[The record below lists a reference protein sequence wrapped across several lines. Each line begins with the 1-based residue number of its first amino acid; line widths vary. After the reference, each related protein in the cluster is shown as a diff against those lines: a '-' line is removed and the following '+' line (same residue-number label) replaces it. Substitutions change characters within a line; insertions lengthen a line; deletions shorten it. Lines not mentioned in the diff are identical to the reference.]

1 MNSSYNELLGKLES
15 NYYNSE
21 YKLDEKMIK
30 MLNYLIGDN
39 TKKEY
44 NNLADRII
52 TQYEESKDDVT
63 FGIVIENI
71 NNYLLTYLLIF
82 EQDKTY
88 SNILLRKYNK
98 DKLFEAKKY
107 FMELK
112 DMVMNNDKDKLS
124 KLIIDKL

>member
-1 MNSSYNELLGKLES
+1 MNSSYNELLSKLES
-15 NYYNSE
+15 NYCNNKYI
-21 YKLDEKMIK
+21 LDEKMMK
-30 MLNYLIGDN
+30 MLNYLISDT

-52 TQYEESKDDVT
+52 TQYEETKEDVT
-63 FGIVIENI
+63 FGIVIESI

-88 SNILLRKYNK
+88 SNILFKKYNK
-98 DKLFEAKKY
+98 DKLLEAKKY

-112 DMVMNNDKDKLS
+112 DMIVNNDKDKLS

>member
-1 MNSSYNELLGKLES
+1 MNSSYNELLSKLES
-15 NYYNSE
+15 NYCSNKYI
-21 YKLDEKMIK
+21 LDEKMMK
-30 MLNYLIGDN
+30 MLNYLISDT

-52 TQYEESKDDVT
+52 TQYEETKEDVT
-63 FGIVIENI
+63 FGIVIESI

-88 SNILLRKYNK
+88 SNILLKKYNK
-98 DKLFEAKKY
+98 DKLLEAKKY

-112 DMVMNNDKDKLS
+112 DMIVNNNKDKLS

>member
-1 MNSSYNELLGKLES
+1 MNSSYNELLSKLES
-15 NYYNSE
+15 NYCNNKYI
-21 YKLDEKMIK
+21 LDEKMMK
-30 MLNYLIGDN
+30 MLNYLISDT

-44 NNLADRII
+44 NNLTDRII
-52 TQYEESKDDVT
+52 TQYEETKEDVT
-63 FGIVIENI
+63 FGIVIESI

-88 SNILLRKYNK
+88 SNILLKKYNK
-98 DKLFEAKKY
+98 DKLLEAKKY

-112 DMVMNNDKDKLS
+112 DMIVNNDKDKLS

>member
-1 MNSSYNELLGKLES
+1 MNSSYNELLSKLES
-15 NYYNSE
+15 NYCNNKYI
-21 YKLDEKMIK
+21 LDEKMMK
-30 MLNYLIGDN
+30 MLNYLISDT

-44 NNLADRII
+44 NNLDDRII
-52 TQYEESKDDVT
+52 TQYEETKEDVT
-63 FGIVIENI
+63 FGIVIESI

-88 SNILLRKYNK
+88 SNILLKKYNK
-98 DKLFEAKKY
+98 DKLLEAKKY

-112 DMVMNNDKDKLS
+112 DMIVNNDKDKLS

>member
-1 MNSSYNELLGKLES
+1 MNSSYNKLLSKLES
-15 NYYNSE
+15 NYCNNKYI
-21 YKLDEKMIK
+21 LDEKMMK
-30 MLNYLIGDN
+30 MLNYLISDT

-52 TQYEESKDDVT
+52 TQYEETKEDVT
-63 FGIVIENI
+63 FGIVIESI

-88 SNILLRKYNK
+88 SNILLKKYNK
-98 DKLFEAKKY
+98 DKLLEAKKY

-112 DMVMNNDKDKLS
+112 DMVVSNDKNKLS

>member
-1 MNSSYNELLGKLES
+1 MNSSYNELLSKLES
-15 NYYNSE
+15 NYCNNKYI
-21 YKLDEKMIK
+21 LDEKMMK
-30 MLNYLIGDN
+30 MLNYLISDT

-52 TQYEESKDDVT
+52 TQYEETKEDVT
-63 FGIVIENI
+63 FGIVIESI

-88 SNILLRKYNK
+88 SNILLKKYNK
-98 DKLFEAKKY
+98 DKLLEAKKY

-112 DMVMNNDKDKLS
+112 DMIVNNDKDKLS

>member
-1 MNSSYNELLGKLES
+1 MNSSYNELLSKLES
-15 NYYNSE
+15 NYCNNKYI
-21 YKLDEKMIK
+21 LDEKMMK
-30 MLNYLIGDN
+30 MLNYLISDT

-52 TQYEESKDDVT
+52 TQYEETKEDVT
-63 FGIVIENI
+63 FGIVIESI

-88 SNILLRKYNK
+88 SNILLKKYNK
-98 DKLFEAKKY
+98 DKLLEAKKY

-112 DMVMNNDKDKLS
+112 DMIVNNNKDKLS